1 MAQVRFE
8 KIEPCFSSWKN
19 IRIWLSL
26 NYKTF
31 NSYKL
36 LKFGTKIS
44 YKNMVVSLNYKT
56 FNSYKLLKFG
66 TTKISHK
73 NIF

>member
-1 MAQVRFE
+1 MFFFME
-8 KIEPCFSSWKN
+8 EYKN
-19 IRIWLSL
+19 MVVSL

-31 NSYKL
+31 NCYKL
-36 LKFGTKIS
+36 LKFGTTKIS
-44 YKNMVVSLNYKT
+44 YKNVVVLLNYKT